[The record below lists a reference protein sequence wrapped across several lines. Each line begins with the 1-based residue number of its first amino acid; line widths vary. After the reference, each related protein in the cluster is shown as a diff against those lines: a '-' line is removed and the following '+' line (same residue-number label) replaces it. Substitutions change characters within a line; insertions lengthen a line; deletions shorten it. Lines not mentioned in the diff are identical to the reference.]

1 MKLFSPPQVV
11 CGNKCDLEA
20 QREVST
26 AEGAAFA
33 KQIGWPFFET
43 SAKMGINVR
52 EAIEELVRRTPR
64 VNGKDYK
71 LVIQGAGGVGK
82 SAICIHYVQGHFVD
96 EYDPTIEDSYRKQ
109 VVIKGI
115 PKATGKRISGKG
127 ASASGSKPSYLA
139 NIEQYILRG

>member
-1 MKLFSPPQVV
+1 MES
-11 CGNKCDLEA
+11 

-33 KQIGWPFFET
+33 QQIGWPFFET
-43 SAKMGINVR
+43 SAKLGINIT
-52 EAIEELVRRTPR
+52 EAIHELVRRTPR

-82 SAICIHYVQGHFVD
+82 SSICVSFVQGCFV
-96 EYDPTIEDSYRKQ
+96 EQYDPTIEDSYRKQ

-115 PKATGKRISGKG
+115 PKAASGKKAKGKGTGTSASAAGGRVLFKYDFRISKF
-127 ASASGSKPSYLA
+127 
-139 NIEQYILRG
+139 